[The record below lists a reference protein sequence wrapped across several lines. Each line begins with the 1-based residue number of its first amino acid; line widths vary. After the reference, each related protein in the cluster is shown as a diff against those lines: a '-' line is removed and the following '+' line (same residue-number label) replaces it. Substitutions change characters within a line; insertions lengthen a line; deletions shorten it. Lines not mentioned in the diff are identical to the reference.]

1 MTDKLFALINKLR
14 PTEGISQSEINQI
27 QKAAWKIEKYLEK
40 YKLKNSEIL
49 HNFAKMVFSETSLE
63 IQEIKKYISEQ
74 ESKLE
79 NGMDN
84 VKLEKVNLTI
94 QALSEI
100 GTILD
105 DLRTVILEHLIIYF
119 PKEYKQYLPELEK
132 LNRFSKVVKIE
143 KLRKPQTE
151 MEHPEANIQHPKK
164 VKKEEPNLPTSFK
177 EVFTKIDLMEPC
189 LNILR
194 NAEPPLISD
203 ENNFIGSLKG
213 ALVLWLEL
221 LQKNDII
228 KKFNNDRKVYPT
240 IFENEFTGLTIH
252 DSTFATTSTR
262 ARENYD
268 KYFQNEIL
276 QIKASQK

>member
-14 PTEGISQSEINQI
+14 PTEGISQSEINLI
-27 QKAAWKIEKYLEK
+27 QKAAWKIEKNLEK

-49 HNFAKMVFSETSLE
+49 HNFATMVFSETSLE

-132 LNRFSKVVKIE
+132 LNRFSKVVERE
-143 KLRKPQTE
+143 KLRKPKTE
-151 MEHPEANIQHPKK
+151 HQEATVPQPKK
-164 VKKEEPNLPTSFK
+164 AKNEH
-177 EVFTKIDLMEPC
+177 
-189 LNILR
+189 
-194 NAEPPLISD
+194 
-203 ENNFIGSLKG
+203 SL
-213 ALVLWLEL
+213 
-221 LQKNDII
+221 
-228 KKFNNDRKVYPT
+228 T
-240 IFENEFTGLTIH
+240 
-252 DSTFATTSTR
+252 
-262 ARENYD
+262 
-268 KYFQNEIL
+268 QNEIAL
-276 QIKASQK
+276 LLFYEGITVGKMNDNCDNYAAEYGFIAKTSGKKLTDYFRKWQKYDNRIYSTESKTKDKNKLGIFEKIIPLIKNPEGKQKAVDEQKSFKSIFDKIY